1 MQTKNI
7 RFYFEFIYILK
18 MLSILKDI
26 LYLYSQDAFRFKR
39 YSSNIWSNIQKNRNF
54 VRDIL

>member
-39 YSSNIWSNIQKNRNF
+39 YSSNI
-54 VRDIL
+54 